1 MRKSPR
7 RLAIAAIG
15 VAAVAAPFPVAHAD
29 QAAVRIHDIQ
39 GAAHISPLVGKQV
52 TAVPGVVTAL
62 STTGFWMQDPTPDR
76 DPATSEGVFVYTKT
90 KPTVATG
97 DAVTVDGTVNEFRP
111 SNAKTNLTTTEIGA
125 TAVTATAHGVA
136 LPRVTV
142 IRRTPHTVIE
152 NDATGNAETSGTFD
166 PRQDGLDYWESM
178 EGMRLELDD
187 AQVVGPTNQYG
198 EFTVVTKGASIRSK
212 RGGVVARRD
221 DFNPERL
228 IIDDVLAKTPSVDVG
243 DRLPGRN
250 IGVLDYGFGDPMLH
264 LLATPVVQ
272 HGDLPREETRTAKK
286 NELSMATANVEN
298 LAPGDPATKFSGIA
312 DEIVKNLASPDLVN
326 VEEVQDNDGAKDDGV
341 VAADQTIA
349 KLTAAIQAAG
359 GPAYEWRSIDPVND
373 KDGGQ
378 PGGNIRV
385 GFLFRTDRGLAFV
398 DKPGGTSTNA
408 TAIENGELTYSP
420 GRLQPDDAAWTDSRK
435 PLAGEF
441 TWQGK
446 KIIVVANHW
455 NSKGGDDPL
464 YGPAQP
470 PQMPSETQR
479 SGQAAIVAS
488 FVKSAGKKANL
499 IVAGDL
505 NAFDF
510 SSQVKTLTDAGLRD
524 LPSTLPISQRYTY
537 VYEGNSEVLD
547 HILLSPSLA
556 HQPYDYDVVHLNAEF
571 AEQASDHDPSV
582 VRLRLK

>member
-15 VAAVAAPFPVAHAD
+15 AVAVVAPIPLAHAA
-29 QAAVRIHDIQ
+29 QADVRIHDIQ
-39 GAAHISPLVGKQV
+39 GAAHISPLNGQQV
-52 TAVPGVVTAL
+52 TGVPGVVTAL
-62 STTGFWMQDPTPDR
+62 TSTGFWMQDPRPDR
-76 DPATSEGVFVYTKT
+76 NPATSEGVFVYTKT
-90 KPTVATG
+90 KPTVAAG
-97 DAVTVDGTVNEFRP
+97 DAVTVDGTVNEYRP
-111 SNAKTNLTTTEIGA
+111 SNTATNLTTTELAA
-125 TAVTATAHGVA
+125 TAITASGHGVT
-136 LPRVTV
+136 LPAPTV
-142 IRRTPHTVIE
+142 IRSTPHKVIE
-152 NDATGNAETSGTFD
+152 NDATGDVETSGKFD

-178 EGMRLELDD
+178 EGMRLELEN
-187 AQVVGPTNQYG
+187 AQVVGPTNKFG
-198 EFTVVTKGASIRSK
+198 EFAVVTRGASVHTK
-212 RGGVVARRD
+212 RGGVVAQRD

-228 IIDDVLAKTPSVDVG
+228 ILDDVLSKTPKVDVG

-250 IGVLDYGFGDPMLH
+250 VGVLDYGFGDPMLH
-264 LLATPVVQ
+264 LTATPEVE
-272 HGDLPREETRTAKK
+272 HGNLPRESTRAADKD
-286 NELSMATANVEN
+286 ELSMATANVEN
-298 LAPGDPATKFSGIA
+298 LAPTDPATKFSGIA

-326 VEEVQDNDGAKDDGV
+326 VEEVQDNDGSKDDGV

-359 GPAYEWRSIDPVND
+359 GPSYEWRSIDPVND
-373 KDGGQ
+373 QDGGE

-398 DKPGGTSTNA
+398 DKPGGTATNA

-420 GRLQPDDAAWTDSRK
+420 GRLAPDDASWKDSRK

-441 TWQGK
+441 TWRGK

-464 YGPAQP
+464 SGRYQP
-470 PQMPSETQR
+470 LRQPSETQR
-479 SGQAAIVAS
+479 SGQAAVVAN
-488 FVKSAGKKANL
+488 FVRSAGKKTDL

-505 NAFDF
+505 NCFDF
-510 SSQVKTLTDAGLRD
+510 STQVKTLTDTGLLD
-524 LPSTLPISQRYTY
+524 LPSTLPLSERYTY

-556 HQPYDYDVVHLNAEF
+556 HQHYDYDVVHLNAEYNV
-571 AEQASDHDPSV
+571 QASDHDPSV